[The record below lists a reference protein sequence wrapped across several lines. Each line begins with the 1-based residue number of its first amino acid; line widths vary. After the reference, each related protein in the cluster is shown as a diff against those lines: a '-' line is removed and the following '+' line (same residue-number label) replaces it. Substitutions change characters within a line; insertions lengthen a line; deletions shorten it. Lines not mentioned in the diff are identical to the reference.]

1 MQIFTGKML
10 ERKLFLHLLQEQ
22 MKIHPVVALLGPRQ
36 CGKTTLAEIFSTS
49 FNGATH
55 RFDLENPQDLLA
67 LSNPMVVLE
76 RLTGLVVID
85 EIQRLPEIFPILRVL
100 SDKKQASYLI
110 LGSASRDLIKQSSET
125 LAGRIGY
132 IELTPFLMIEGCMMN
147 QLLVRGGF
155 PRSYLA
161 SDDRES
167 YLWRESYIQTFLE
180 RDIPNLGF
188 NISPLLLRRF
198 WMMLT
203 QVHGSILNMSSLAV
217 SLGVSAHSI
226 RHYVE
231 ILAGTFMLRI
241 MPPWFE
247 NIHKRQV
254 KTPKIFF
261 SDSGLLLTLLGIHSE
276 KELLM
281 HPNLGTIWEG
291 FALEQVIR
299 SLRIRPEE
307 SFFWRTQDGAE
318 LDLLVF
324 KGSKRLGF
332 EFKFSDSPKT
342 TKSMHSALSSLKL
355 DHLFIIYPGRREIP
369 LRDNISLIGL
379 EEWTRNQA
387 KMTE

>member
-1 MQIFTGKML
+1 ML
-10 ERKLFLHLLQEQ
+10 ARKLFLHLLEEQ

-36 CGKTTLAEIFSTS
+36 CGKTTLAEIFSTAYKGS
-49 FNGATH
+49 IH

-76 RLTGLVVID
+76 RLTGLVIID
-85 EIQRLPEIFPILRVL
+85 EIQRLPEVFPILRVL

-110 LGSASRDLIKQSSET
+110 LGSASRDLIQQSSET

-132 IELTPFLMIEGCMMN
+132 IELTPFLMVEGCMMN

-161 SDDRES
+161 TADKES
-167 YLWRESYIQTFLE
+167 YLWREAYIQTFLE

-203 QVHGSILNMSSLAV
+203 QVHGSILNMSNLAV
-217 SLGVSAHSI
+217 SLGVSAHRI

-231 ILAGTFMLRI
+231 ILAGTFMVRL

-247 NIHKRQV
+247 NIRKRQV
-254 KTPKIFF
+254 KSPKIFF
-261 SDSGLLLTLLGIHSE
+261 RDSGLLLTLLGIHHE

-281 HPNLGTIWEG
+281 HPNLGAIWEG
-291 FALEQVIR
+291 FALEQVIQ

-324 KGSKRLGF
+324 TGGKRLGF

-342 TKSMHSALSSLKL
+342 TKSMHSALAALKL
-355 DHLFIIYPGRREIP
+355 DHLFVIYPGQREIP
-369 LRDNISLIGL
+369 LKDNVTLIGL
-379 EEWTRNQA
+379 EGWNKKQA
-387 KMTE
+387 QIME

>member
-1 MQIFTGKML
+1 ML
-10 ERKLFLHLLQEQ
+10 KRELFLHLLKEQ
-22 MKIHPVVALLGPRQ
+22 MTIHPVVALLGPRQ

-49 FNGATH
+49 YNGMTH

-76 RLTGLVVID
+76 RLTGLVIID

-132 IELTPFLMIEGCMMN
+132 IELTPFLMVEGCMMN

-203 QVHGSILNMSSLAV
+203 QVHGSILNMSNLAV
-217 SLGVSAHSI
+217 SLGVSAHNI

-231 ILAGTFMLRI
+231 ILTGTFMVRL

-261 SDSGLLLTLLGIHSE
+261 RDSGLLLTLLGIHSE

-281 HPNLGTIWEG
+281 HPNLGAIWEG
-291 FALEQVIR
+291 LALEQVIQ

-318 LDLLVF
+318 IDLLVF
-324 KGSKRLGF
+324 TEGKRLGF

-342 TKSMHSALSSLKL
+342 TKSMHSALSDLKL
-355 DHLFIIYPGRREIP
+355 DHLFVIYPGQREIP
-369 LRDNISLIGL
+369 LKDNISLIGL
-379 EEWTRNQA
+379 EGWNRKQA
-387 KMTE
+387 KTIE

>member
-1 MQIFTGKML
+1 ML
-10 ERKLFLHLLQEQ
+10 KRELYLHLLQEQ

-36 CGKTTLAEIFSTS
+36 CGKTTLAEIFSS
-49 FNGATH
+49 SYNGTTH

-67 LSNPMVVLE
+67 LSTPMVVLD
-76 RLTGLVVID
+76 RLTGLVIID

-132 IELTPFLMIEGCMMN
+132 IELTPFLMVEGCMLN

-167 YLWRESYIQTFLE
+167 HLWRESYIQTFLE

-203 QVHGSILNMSSLAV
+203 QVHGSILNMSNLAV

-226 RHYVE
+226 RHYVD
-231 ILAGTFMLRI
+231 ILAGTFMVRL

-254 KTPKIFF
+254 KASKIFF
-261 SDSGLLLTLLGIHSE
+261 RDSGLLLTLLGIHNE

-281 HPNLGTIWEG
+281 HPKLGAIWEG
-291 FALEQVIR
+291 FALEQVIQ
-299 SLRIRPEE
+299 SLRLRPEE

-324 KGSKRLGF
+324 TEGKRLGF

-342 TKSMHSALSSLKL
+342 TKSMHSALSDLKL
-355 DHLFIIYPGRREIP
+355 DHLFVIYPGQREIP
-369 LRDNISLIGL
+369 LKDNISIIGL
-379 EEWTRNQA
+379 EGWNRKQA

>member
-1 MQIFTGKML
+1 ML

-22 MKIHPVVALLGPRQ
+22 IKIHPVVALLGPRQ
-36 CGKTTLAEIFSTS
+36 CGKTTLAETFSNS
-49 FNGATH
+49 YNGTTH

-76 RLTGLVVID
+76 RLTGLVIID

-132 IELTPFLMIEGCMMN
+132 IELTPFLMVEGCMIN

-161 SDDRES
+161 SEDRES

-203 QVHGSILNMSSLAV
+203 QVHGSILNMSNLAV
-217 SLGVSAHSI
+217 SLGVSANSI

-231 ILAGTFMLRI
+231 ILAGTFMVRL

-261 SDSGLLLTLLGIHSE
+261 RDSGLLLTLLGIHSE

-281 HPNLGTIWEG
+281 HPNLGPIWEG
-291 FALEQVIR
+291 FALEQVIQ

-324 KGSKRLGF
+324 TDGKRLGF
-332 EFKFSDSPKT
+332 EFKFSDNPKT
-342 TKSMHSALSSLKL
+342 TKSMHSALSNLKL
-355 DHLFIIYPGRREIP
+355 DHLFVIYPGKREIP
-369 LRDNISLIGL
+369 LKVNISLIGL
-379 EEWTRNQA
+379 EEWNRKQV
-387 KMTE
+387 KMSE